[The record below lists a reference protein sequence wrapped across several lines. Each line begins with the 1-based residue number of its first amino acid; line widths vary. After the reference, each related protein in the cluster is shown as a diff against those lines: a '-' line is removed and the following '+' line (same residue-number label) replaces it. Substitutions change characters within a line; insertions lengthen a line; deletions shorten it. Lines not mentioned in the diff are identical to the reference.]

1 MSIFDEMKNRTQSQ
15 LKTDAQSAVGNLE
28 SAGTFGDEVQSF
40 TFAALPESLAEL
52 KSLRK
57 RRWIRLLKR
66 RP

>member
-28 SAGTFGDEVQSF
+28 SAGIFGDEVQSF

-57 RRWIRLLKR
+57 RRWIRLLRR

>member
-52 KSLRK
+52 KS
-57 RRWIRLLKR
+57 
-66 RP
+66 